1 MTIKIITDSTSDL
14 PLDLAESLGVTIVPA
29 NVIFGQE
36 QFKDRIE
43 MSPAQFY
50 ERLVDSPVHP
60 TTSAP
65 SIGQFVEA
73 YESVASDADGIV
85 SIHVSAKLS
94 ATYNAAVQ
102 ASEQVN
108 LDCPIEVI
116 DSEQATFGLGLP
128 VIAAATSAAGGADFD
143 TVVKV
148 ARSANERSRCIALFD
163 TLEYLQR
170 GGRIGKAQAM
180 VGSILRVKPM
190 IIVRDGE
197 VQPLGKRPHLRKRP
211 HPDTTGRPRF
221 RPRRK
226 PVRDVQH
233 RRGRRPPARR
243 HHQRPAPR
251 RPGPHRRALG
261 PRRRRSRRSR
271 RRRNRQ
277 SHSILSRNNL
287 SPAGG

>member
-1 MTIKIITDSTSDL
+1 MSIKIITDSTSDL

-50 ERLVDSPVHP
+50 QRLVDSPVHP

-73 YESVASDADGIV
+73 YESVAPDADGIV
-85 SIHVSAKLS
+85 SVHVSAKLS

-128 VIAAATSAAGGADFD
+128 VIAAATSAAEGADFD
-143 TVVKV
+143 TVVK
-148 ARSANERSRCIALFD
+148 
-163 TLEYLQR
+163 
-170 GGRIGKAQAM
+170 GRAF
-180 VGSILRVKPM
+180 
-190 IIVRDGE
+190 GE
-197 VQPLGKRPHLRKRP
+197 
-211 HPDTTGRPRF
+211 
-221 RPRRK
+221 
-226 PVRDVQH
+226 
-233 RRGRRPPARR
+233 
-243 HHQRPAPR
+243 
-251 RPGPHRRALG
+251 
-261 PRRRRSRRSR
+261 
-271 RRRNRQ
+271 
-277 SHSILSRNNL
+277 
-287 SPAGG
+287 

>member
-14 PLDLAESLGVTIVPA
+14 PLDLAESLGITIVPA

-73 YESVASDADGIV
+73 YESVAPDADGIV
-85 SIHVSAKLS
+85 SVHVSAKLS

-102 ASEQVN
+102 ASEQVS

-128 VIAAATSAAGGADFD
+128 VIAAATSAADGADFN

-180 VGSILRVKPM
+180 VGSILRIKPM

-197 VQPLGKRPHLRKRP
+197 VQPLGKARTYAKGLAQIQQ
-211 HPDTTGRPRF
+211 
-221 RPRRK
+221 
-226 PVRDVQH
+226 VARDF
-233 RRGRRPPARR
+233 GPAENLCVMYSTDEDAAR
-243 HHQRPAPR
+243 QLADSISDLLPEGQDPIVAP
-251 RPGPHRRALG
+251 LG
-261 PRRRRSRRSR
+261 PGVGAHVGPGAVGIVSLTAS
-271 RRRNRQ
+271 
-277 SHSILSRNNL
+277 
-287 SPAGG
+287 AGE

>member
-1 MTIKIITDSTSDL
+1 MPVKIITDSTSDL

-36 QFKDRIE
+36 QFKDRVE
-43 MSPAQFY
+43 MTPAQFY

-73 YESVASDADGIV
+73 YESVGSDADGIV
-85 SIHVSAKLS
+85 SLHVSAKLS

-102 ASEQVN
+102 ASEQVS

-116 DSEQATFGLGLP
+116 DSEQASFGLGLP
-128 VIAAATSAAGGADFD
+128 VIAAAQSAAGGADFD
-143 TVVKV
+143 TVVGI
-148 ARSANERSRCIALFD
+148 ARSANDRSRCIALFD

-170 GGRIGKAQAM
+170 GGRIGKAQAL

-197 VQPLGKRPHLRKRP
+197 VQPLGRARTYAKGLAQIQQ
-211 HPDTTGRPRF
+211 
-221 RPRRK
+221 
-226 PVRDVQH
+226 VARDFGPAENLCVMYSTDEDA
-233 RRGRRPPARR
+233 ARR
-243 HHQRPAPR
+243 IADSIRDLLPEGQEPIIAP
-251 RPGPHRRALG
+251 LG
-261 PRRRRSRRSR
+261 PGVGAHTGPGAIGIATLRAS
-271 RRRNRQ
+271 
-277 SHSILSRNNL
+277 
-287 SPAGG
+287 